1 MAALLLAF
9 CGFALLDSLNVLNVG
24 VASAVVYDS
33 RLNRRSAV
41 PGGLSFIAGVFA
53 VTTTFGVCM
62 VLGLTFLTN
71 VVGFEL
77 TPTIRYRGEL
87 ALGLVLIGVAC
98 LPRGLKPATP
108 TWASTMTRERPWL
121 LGFVGI
127 AIGLGQAP
135 TAVPYLTALA
145 MLSARSPLPPMW
157 PLMVIAYCAIVLLP
171 PLLVV
176 ALSTR
181 RTTRAQRMQR
191 NLVRVLNRYGP
202 TSVRILFLCIGI
214 ALCAD
219 ALLHHSELWT
229 PAP

>member
-33 RLNRRSAV
+33 RLSRRSAV

-62 VLGLTFLTN
+62 VLGLTFLTDAIE
-71 VVGFEL
+71 FEL
-77 TPTIRYRGEL
+77 TPTIRYWGEL
-87 ALGLVLIGVAC
+87 ALGLVLIGLASFT
-98 LPRGLKPATP
+98 PEFRPASP
-108 TWASTMTRERPWL
+108 TWASTITRERPWL

-135 TAVPYLTALA
+135 TAIPYLTALA
-145 MLSARSPLPPMW
+145 MLSARDPLPSMW
-157 PLMVIAYCAIVLLP
+157 PLIVIAYCAIALLP

-191 NLVRVLNRYGP
+191 NLVRILNRYGP

-229 PAP
+229 

>member
-1 MAALLLAF
+1 MAALLLAL

-33 RLNRRSAV
+33 RLSRRSAV
-41 PGGLSFIAGVFA
+41 PGGLSFVAGVFA
-53 VTTTFGVCM
+53 VTTTFGLCM
-62 VLGLTFLTN
+62 VLGLTFLTD
-71 VVGFEL
+71 VVDFEL

-87 ALGLVLIGVAC
+87 ALGLILIALSC
-98 LPRGLKPATP
+98 FPQGLRPASP
-108 TWASTMTRERPWL
+108 AWASTMTRERPWL

-135 TAVPYLTALA
+135 TAIPYITALA
-145 MLSARSPLPPMW
+145 MLSARDPLPPMW
-157 PLMVIAYCAIVLLP
+157 PLIVITYCAIALLP

-202 TSVRILFLCIGI
+202 MSVRILFLAIGI
-214 ALCAD
+214 ALCSD
-219 ALLHHSELWT
+219 ALIHDSELWT
-229 PAP
+229 